1 MAGRARRSKPEP
13 GLNPVP
19 TNEPYTPD
27 RGETESALPIGFQST
42 TDPAIR
48 IADQPESVDA
58 GLSANNPD
66 AAWDRD
72 DPLRRHPGREADRLG
87 AGFDPTSISDETGDA
102 SSPRPDANVS
112 EEIGEEVGVPVQEN
126 EELEGSAEK
135 LAQRDDRR
143 WELNP
148 ASSEDYTERS
158 RDDEGR
164 EGWSDGEALPP
175 L

>member
-1 MAGRARRSKPEP
+1 MAARKARPRKPDP

-27 RGETESALPIGFQST
+27 EGERESALPLGYQST

-48 IADQPESVDA
+48 MADQPDSVDF

-72 DPLRRHPGREADRLG
+72 DPQRRHPGREADRLG
-87 AGFDPTSISDETGDA
+87 AGYDPRQLSDETGDA
-102 SSPRPDANVS
+102 SSPRPDENVS
-112 EEIGEEVGVPVQEN
+112 EEIGREVGVPVHEN
-126 EELEGSAEK
+126 EELQGSVEK
-135 LAQRDDRR
+135 LGQRDEHR

-148 ASSEDYTERS
+148 ASSEDYPERK
-158 RDDEGR
+158 R
-164 EGWSDGEALPP
+164 DGEDPDWEDGERPP
-175 L
+175 MG